1 MERKKCVLC
10 HVTSLPKI
18 DRNNSLKFI
27 EWMSKNGYSVW
38 QMLPINPPDQ
48 YNSPYS
54 STSAFAGW
62 DKISF
67 DESEGDIEDE
77 GFWLNDWAYYSAIK
91 EEYNG
96 APWFEWPEK
105 LRDRD
110 PVELRKWDK
119 KATRFIHQQ
128 KIFQNTWN
136 IIRTDAKNAG
146 VELFGD
152 IPIFIAHDS
161 ADVWAHRDLFLLDE
175 NGYPEFVSGVPP
187 DYFSETG
194 QKWGTVLYNW
204 DAHEADNWRWWKER
218 IGRAFRLFDYVRID
232 HFRGIH
238 SSWAVPVGDEDA
250 RNGHWQDG
258 PGDDLLKQI
267 IACAPHPSKII
278 AEDLGIIPT
287 EVTELRKR
295 NNLPGMIVLQFGF
308 DGDLE
313 QNPNNPT
320 NISEDQVVYVATHDN
335 DTTNGWWK
343 EANQE
348 IKTNLSKLKKE
359 SETIVQLLIRLA
371 EESQTQMIVIPLQD
385 ILELGS
391 DSRMNIPGKSTGNW
405 TWKFSWDD
413 LN

>member
-10 HVTSLPKI
+10 HITSMPKI
-18 DRNNSLKFI
+18 DRNNCLKFI

-67 DESEGDIEDE
+67 DESEGDIENE

-110 PVELRKWDK
+110 PVELSKWDE
-119 KATRFIHQQ
+119 KATRFIRQQ

-146 VELFGD
+146 IELFGD

-161 ADVWAHRDLFLLDE
+161 ADVWAHRELFLLDE
-175 NGYPEFVSGVPP
+175 NGNPEFVSGVPP

-204 DAHEADNWRWWKER
+204 AAHKADNWRWWKER
-218 IGRAFRLFDYVRID
+218 IGRAFRLFD
-232 HFRGIH
+232 
-238 SSWAVPVGDEDA
+238 
-250 RNGHWQDG
+250 
-258 PGDDLLKQI
+258 
-267 IACAPHPSKII
+267 
-278 AEDLGIIPT
+278 
-287 EVTELRKR
+287 
-295 NNLPGMIVLQFGF
+295 
-308 DGDLE
+308 
-313 QNPNNPT
+313 
-320 NISEDQVVYVATHDN
+320 
-335 DTTNGWWK
+335 
-343 EANQE
+343 
-348 IKTNLSKLKKE
+348 
-359 SETIVQLLIRLA
+359 
-371 EESQTQMIVIPLQD
+371 
-385 ILELGS
+385 
-391 DSRMNIPGKSTGNW
+391 
-405 TWKFSWDD
+405 
-413 LN
+413 

>member
-10 HVTSLPKI
+10 HITSMPKI
-18 DRNNSLKFI
+18 DRNNCLKFI

-67 DESEGDIEDE
+67 DESEGNIDDED
-77 GFWLNDWAYYSAIK
+77 FWLNDWAYYSAIK

-96 APWFEWPEK
+96 KPWFEWPEK

-110 PVELRKWDK
+110 PVELSKWDE
-119 KATRFIHQQ
+119 KATRFIRQQ

-136 IIRTDAKNAG
+136 IIRADAKNAG

-204 DAHEADNWRWWKER
+204 AAHKAENWRWWKER
-218 IGRAFRLFDYVRID
+218 IRRAFRLFDYVRID

-250 RNGHWQDG
+250 RNGNWQEG
-258 PGDDLLKQI
+258 PGDDLLEQI
-267 IACAPHPSKII
+267 IGCAPHPSKII
-278 AEDLGIIPT
+278 AEDLGIIPK

-295 NNLPGMIVLQFGF
+295 NNLPGMVVLQFGF

-313 QNPNNPT
+313 KNPNNPT

-335 DTTNGWWK
+335 DTTNGWW
-343 EANQE
+343 EGANQE

-413 LN
+413 LK

>member
-10 HVTSLPKI
+10 HITSMPKI
-18 DRNNSLKFI
+18 DRNNCLKFI

-62 DKISF
+62 DKFSF
-67 DESEGDIEDE
+67 DESEGNIDDED
-77 GFWLNDWAYYSAIK
+77 FWLNDWAYYSAIK

-96 APWFEWPEK
+96 KPWFEWPEK

-110 PVELRKWDK
+110 PVELSKWDE
-119 KATRFIHQQ
+119 KATRFIRQQ

-136 IIRTDAKNAG
+136 IIRADAKNAG

-204 DAHEADNWRWWKER
+204 AAHKAENWRWWKER
-218 IGRAFRLFDYVRID
+218 IRRAFRLFDYVRID

-250 RNGHWQDG
+250 RNGNWQEG
-258 PGDDLLKQI
+258 PGDDLLEQI
-267 IACAPHPSKII
+267 IGCAPHPSKII
-278 AEDLGIIPT
+278 AEDLGIIPK

-295 NNLPGMIVLQFGF
+295 NNLPGMVVLQFGF

-313 QNPNNPT
+313 KNPNNPT

-335 DTTNGWWK
+335 DTTNGWW
-343 EANQE
+343 EGANQE

-413 LN
+413 LK